1 MLLQF
6 TVRIRRFLLGGRF
19 GIDVDSVLD
28 LFVLLGSF
36 LWDLLLFCA
45 DFGLL
50 YYHAVC
56 VRYQSPDQ
64 TKEYAVTVAVCGA
77 TNPASN
83 CAQHTTSYYDV

>member
-1 MLLQF
+1 MIAFNSDVLSLMLLQF

-50 YYHAVC
+50 VFN
-56 VRYQSPDQ
+56 
-64 TKEYAVTVAVCGA
+64 GL
-77 TNPASN
+77 N
-83 CAQHTTSYYDV
+83 CDVNESRKLSVVFNGS